1 MGAEMPTISFLC
13 AVLVLVLLPLHWR
26 TCNIAMLSLIIWLA
40 ISNIVRGMNA
50 TIWIDNTI
58 VKYKIWCTRLIVGAN
73 IALPSSVFCICR
85 FLAQVASPH
94 NPIPDASEK
103 RRRAIFDLAACVGL
117 PIIIMA
123 LYYIIQQIRFTIYEG
138 FGCGFKI
145 STYPSVVSLF
155 IFDIPPICVSLG
167 ALIYAAISL
176 RWFVHRRAQV
186 REALQSSQSGL
197 TTTLYLR
204 FIIHSIIQMF
214 YTTAITLYFLIDNT
228 LISGLQ
234 PWTNWDDVH
243 SDLQHI
249 NQVHR
254 ADKSPFSWRIDLL
267 SWYVVPASSVL
278 FFVFFGLG
286 QEAKSKYVKFFRWV
300 FQVKPKPVSALP
312 INVPRAGH
320 GGPST
325 FSLSFGIFPVVTA
338 QPEATAQAV
347 TQEIPLSINAS
358 PTDRQGQD
366 RVPDYVEL

>member
-1 MGAEMPTISFLC
+1 M
-13 AVLVLVLLPLHWR
+13 
-26 TCNIAMLSLIIWLA
+26 
-40 ISNIVRGMNA
+40 
-50 TIWIDNTI
+50 
-58 VKYKIWCTRLIVGAN
+58 
-73 IALPSSVFCICR
+73 
-85 FLAQVASPH
+85 
-94 NPIPDASEK
+94 
-103 RRRAIFDLAACVGL
+103 
-117 PIIIMA
+117 
-123 LYYIIQQIRFTIYEG
+123 
-138 FGCGFKI
+138 
-145 STYPSVVSLF
+145 SLF

-167 ALIYAAISL
+167 ALIYAGMHLLLHGLIICSQAQLAISL

-204 FIIHSIIQMF
+204 SIIHSIIQMF

-286 QEAKSKYVKFFRWV
+286 QEAKSKYVKFF
-300 FQVKPKPVSALP
+300 
-312 INVPRAGH
+312 
-320 GGPST
+320 
-325 FSLSFGIFPVVTA
+325 
-338 QPEATAQAV
+338 
-347 TQEIPLSINAS
+347 
-358 PTDRQGQD
+358 
-366 RVPDYVEL
+366 